1 MLDAAHGLSMAK
13 ERGYWFFS
21 HGIEDPMVK
30 TTSPSLFNLF
40 FTFFPARYDAGDPQM
55 DLEAFYNRY

>member
-1 MLDAAHGLSMAK
+1 
-13 ERGYWFFS
+13 
-21 HGIEDPMVK
+21 MVK

-55 DLEAFYNRY
+55 DLEAFYSRY